1 MSMILG
7 LAYHHLH
14 MIFLFAYEMMLP
26 YLGTVFQDINK
37 FPSII
42 VCLVYRINSTADI

>member
-7 LAYHHLH
+7 LAYRHLH
-14 MIFLFAYEMMLP
+14 MILLFAYEMMLP
-26 YLGTVFQDINK
+26 YIGTVFQDINK
-37 FPSII
+37 LPSII